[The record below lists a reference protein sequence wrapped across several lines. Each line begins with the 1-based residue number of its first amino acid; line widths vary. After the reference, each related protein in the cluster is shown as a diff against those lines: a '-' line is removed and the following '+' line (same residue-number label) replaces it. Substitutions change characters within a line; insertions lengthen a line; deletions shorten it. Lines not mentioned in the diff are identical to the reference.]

1 MVKSDVLKSACWP
14 LNTTMFQEKQ
24 YNLLAYTLYE
34 KSNFFNMSNT
44 NQCLDVRGM
53 WVSLFFDYKSLLQ
66 TANYLVFWCASKSL
80 RCEHSHLLEL
90 ERVCGGMST
99 IRQTFKTMSNANALA
114 IAMLTPSL
122 PQAHPKLT
130 SACCKMQDYL
140 YPWPGSSTM
149 QRL

>member
-44 NQCLDVRGM
+44 NPCLDVRGM

-99 IRQTFKTMSNANALA
+99 IRQTFKTMLNIMGVQGGFGGPYCANRYLRVDPD
-114 IAMLTPSL
+114 LEP
-122 PQAHPKLT
+122 T
-130 SACCKMQDYL
+130 SKVFVDFQKAQF
-140 YPWPGSSTM
+140 
-149 QRL
+149 